1 MYVCSVDWPLT
12 FVYRLF
18 LDLKIHQ
25 IIFSSSNLRLKITT
39 MNFVQIFIVNFVQ
52 ISKVVDLAKWGQS
65 SHLMRWGGFVMCTS
79 AKLKQ
84 NFGSNRLIIY
94 VNYVEVYL
102 G

>member
-1 MYVCSVDWPLT
+1 M
-12 FVYRLF
+12 
-18 LDLKIHQ
+18 
-25 IIFSSSNLRLKITT
+25 FSPPNFRLKITT